1 MENYERLLD
10 RARQQLPPEVFER
23 KRFEIPKSV
32 IFVEGNRTIVRNY
45 RDIASALNRDPQ
57 HLMKYLMRELATAGI
72 IEGQRAIFQ
81 GKFTNKALDE
91 LISRYTHTYVLC
103 SECGKP
109 DTHIEKQ
116 DRFYFLVCEAC
127 GARASIKAIQ

>member
-32 IFVEGNRTIVRNY
+32 IFVEGNRTIVRNF

-72 IEGQRAIFQ
+72 IEGRERF
-81 GKFTNKALDE
+81 
-91 LISRYTHTYVLC
+91 SRESLQTRL
-103 SECGKP
+103 
-109 DTHIEKQ
+109 
-116 DRFYFLVCEAC
+116 LMN
-127 GARASIKAIQ
+127 